1 MQADLSK
8 SHQMFGDR
16 HYIAL
21 DGSNID
27 VNLDNISNADFGKSK
42 SGNSTPILNFLS
54 LIDQV
59 TGNVM

>member
-1 MQADLSK
+1 
-8 SHQMFGDR
+8 MFGDR